1 MERIIH
7 YKISTTD
14 TVINFF
20 KDYNEVS
27 PDPFIKRDGRKY
39 GRWVPN
45 GETITNPTEE
55 EIKKYFASPFNSFYT
70 DLYSVSIEEVGDK
83 ISIRCY
89 NQFKRR
95 SVGSK
100 FFKVRRVTKYLT
112 YNTKTKNFYCGEIN
126 KKNKASLRKTCRVN
140 SFAYNDIENFIY
152 SIRGCVSDINRVPTK
167 EVFPITKFVDKHF
180 KETISVF
187 EKFFELAEQK
197 TGVTVKPI
205 SNLNEVS
212 MRLKEIYLKDN
223 CVKTPDTIDSF
234 CKVYIPKKILLKHK
248 NYIDS
253 FMEYYKLNGKR
264 IKKILNQNHKVMY
277 QRMVFLFN
285 ILGVDYFNRINES
298 VYTAGNDDSRNES
311 NGIPLLLP
319 TASITLTK
327 TDKEKMILGLNDFVD
342 YQLITEHFS
351 LKYQLMNSYNHI
363 VKPKFKDRRSFN
375 VEHNEW
381 SQLLQSYKKG
391 KITRHYGKDAIEN
404 IEESI
409 SSWSAE
415 YYPVV
420 LLTSD
425 DYNNESAVQSNCVRG
440 YSEKSFNIIIS
451 LRMGSKSSKERATV
465 EYQFGKYDIIREQTY
480 GKFNNTLSPMWD
492 TPLEILDKRMSS
504 LYKEK
509 VLSLPKMKKE
519 FPNGHVI
526 KYNSQFTNSD
536 NVVSMIPVWDKSEKL
551 NDVDFFDFI

>member
-95 SVGSK
+95 AVGSK

-112 YNTKTKNFYCGEIN
+112 YNTKTKNFYCGEIH

-152 SIRGCVSDINRVPTK
+152 SIRGCISDINRLPTK
-167 EVFPITKFVDKHF
+167 EVFPITQFVDKHF
-180 KETISVF
+180 KETILVF
-187 EKFFELAEQK
+187 EKFFELVEQK
-197 TGVTVKPI
+197 TGVVVKPI
-205 SNLNEVS
+205 SNLNEVTC
-212 MRLKEIYLKDN
+212 RLKEIYLKDN

-234 CKVYIPKKILLKHK
+234 YKIHIPKKILLKHK
-248 NYIDS
+248 NYVDS
-253 FMEYYKLNGKR
+253 FMEHYQLNGKR
-264 IKKILNQNHKVMY
+264 IKKILNQNHKVIY
-277 QRMVFLFN
+277 SRMVHLFN
-285 ILGVDYFNRINES
+285 ILGVDYFNRINQS
-298 VYTAGNDDSRNES
+298 VYTD
-311 NGIPLLLP
+311 NGISNNNINGYVISA
-319 TASITLTK
+319 TSSITLTK
-327 TDKEKMILGLNDFVD
+327 TDKEKIILGLNKFVD
-342 YQLITEHFS
+342 YQLMTEHFS
-351 LKYQLMNSYNHI
+351 LKNQLMTSYNHI

-375 VEHNEW
+375 DEHNEW

-440 YSEKSFNIIIS
+440 YSEKSYNIIIS

-504 LYKEK
+504 LYKDK
-509 VLSLPKMKKE
+509 VLCLPKMKKE
-519 FPNGHVI
+519 FPNGNVI
-526 KYNSQFTNSD
+526 KYNAQFTNAD

-551 NDVDFFDFI
+551 NDVDFFDFF